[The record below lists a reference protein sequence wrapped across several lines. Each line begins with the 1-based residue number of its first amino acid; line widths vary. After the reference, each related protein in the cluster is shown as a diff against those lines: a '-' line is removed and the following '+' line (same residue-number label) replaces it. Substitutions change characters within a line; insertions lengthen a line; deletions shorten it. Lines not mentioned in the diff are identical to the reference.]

1 MIKYKKGKKKGKKKR
16 RCIVIQ
22 NKKNSEKNPA
32 ASAREKKNFKAAFRK
47 TSGFLQRL
55 IYILRLVWQSSPKI
69 LIVMCTL
76 CVLNGV
82 LPVIGAYITK
92 YLING
97 ISDLLLSGVIGSGE
111 LYQDVF
117 VTLKPIIVVL
127 LIEVIYLFLSRV
139 LSKVNVMVSAIAGEL
154 VVNHIRLMIMGKAKT
169 VDQRS
174 FDDPAFY
181 ERLENA
187 SREAGMRP
195 IHILSATFNVIS
207 ALISV
212 CSFIVVLSTLS
223 TWAPLIIIAAAL
235 PGAIVNYYF
244 KNRNFRY
251 LRRHS
256 KERRQM
262 NYFSGIMTDKDRV
275 KEVKILGLADT
286 FTEKYKASFKRYY
299 KGLRKIIIKECLM
312 NVLVS
317 AVYVLASGALFAYVA
332 YNVVFFG
339 GEIGD
344 WSLYTGALNSITSY
358 VGTIVVATATIY
370 EGTLFIEN
378 MLDFMN
384 EEQKIVPICDEPKVP
399 ERGVPHKIIFENVS
413 FRYPG
418 TETDVIKN
426 VNLTF
431 STDETV
437 ILVGLNGA
445 GKTTLLKLL
454 MRLYDPTEGVIYLD
468 GIDIREYDTE
478 KLYAMYGIIFQDF
491 GKYADTARENIRFGD
506 VISEHE
512 DEDIERAAED
522 SGAKGFIEALPK
534 DYETPLTRIF
544 EEGGIELSGGQ
555 WQKLSIARAFYKK
568 SDILI
573 MDEPTASLD
582 PLAEQEVFRKF
593 SSLSNGKISVF
604 VSHRLSG
611 AVTAGKIV
619 VLEDG
624 EIAEAG
630 THEELM
636 ALGGKYHLLFTTQAK
651 RYLKN

>member
-1 MIKYKKGKKKGKKKR
+1 MQKGK
-16 RCIVIQ
+16 
-22 NKKNSEKNPA
+22 NNAKNSENSPSDFERKN
-32 ASAREKKNFKAAFRK
+32 KARK
-47 TSGFLQRL
+47 TLSGKISGFLQRL
-55 IYILRLVWQSSPKI
+55 IYILKLVWRSSPKI
-69 LIVMCTL
+69 LIAM
-76 CVLNGV
+76 CVLCLLNGI

-92 YLING
+92 YLINSV
-97 ISDLLLSGVIGSGE
+97 SDLISSGALSEGD
-111 LYQDVF
+111 LRADLF
-117 VTLKPIIVVL
+117 VTLRPIITVL
-127 LIEVIYLFLSRV
+127 LIEVIYLFLHRI
-139 LSKVNVMVSAIAGEL
+139 LSKIGVMVNAIAGEL
-154 VVNHIRLMIMGKAKT
+154 VVNHIRLLIMGKAKT
-169 VDQRS
+169 VDQCS

-223 TWAPLIIIAAAL
+223 PWAPLIIIAASL
-235 PGAIVNYYF
+235 PGAMVNYYF

-256 KERRQM
+256 KDRRQM
-262 NYFSGIMTDKDRV
+262 NYYSGIMTDKDRA
-275 KEVKILGLADT
+275 KEIKILGLADT
-286 FTEKYKASFKRYY
+286 FTDKYSASFKRYY

-332 YNVVFFG
+332 YNVVFHG

-358 VGTIVVATATIY
+358 VGTIVTATATIY

-378 MLDFMN
+378 MLDFMA
-384 EEQKIVPICDEPKVP
+384 EEQTVVPICNIPKIP
-399 ERGVPHKIIFENVS
+399 KRGVFHTIRFENVS

-418 TETDVIKN
+418 TEKNVIKDI
-426 VNLTF
+426 NLTLT
-431 STDETV
+431 TDESV
-437 ILVGLNGA
+437 VLVGLNGA

-454 MRLYDPTEGVIYLD
+454 MRLYDPTEGMIYLD
-468 GIDIREYDTE
+468 DIDIREYDTA

-491 GKYADTARENIRFGD
+491 GRYADTAEENIRFGD
-506 VISEHE
+506 VGGDHNP
-512 DEDIERAAED
+512 EDIEKAASD
-522 SGAKGFIEALPK
+522 SGSKEFIEGLPGE
-534 DYETPLTRIF
+534 YQTPLTRMF

-582 PLAEQEVFRKF
+582 PLAEQEIFKKF
-593 SSLSNGKISVF
+593 SDLSHGKISVF

-611 AVTAGKIV
+611 AVTAGKII

-624 EIAEAG
+624 EIAEQG

-636 ALGGKYHLLFTTQAK
+636 NMKGKYHLLFTTQAK
-651 RYLKN
+651 RYLENEVI